1 MSLFPTLTR
10 MWMPRGR
17 QKKIR
22 APGVHPP
29 KRHECAATDWRTGEI
44 VRVRGRR
51 RDAETFCQLVEA
63 CLQRSAGRQR
73 RVIMVTDGAKIP
85 TPEGSR
91 RVAELLE
98 KAGRRLRLR
107 TIPRYAAECMPME
120 SLWNDWRKHVTHNQ
134 DRLHIDELERDS
146 DYYFEERAE
155 DPVGVLRTISSPFAE
170 RRQNRKN

>member
-1 MSLFPTLTR
+1 
-10 MWMPRGR
+10 
-17 QKKIR
+17 
-22 APGVHPP
+22 
-29 KRHECAATDWRTGEI
+29 
-44 VRVRGRR
+44 
-51 RDAETFCQLVEA
+51 
-63 CLQRSAGRQR
+63 
-73 RVIMVTDGAKIP
+73 MVTDGAKIH

-98 KAGRRLRLR
+98 KARRRLRLR
-107 TIPRYAAECMPME
+107 TIPRYAPECMPME
-120 SLWNDWRKHVTHNQ
+120 SLWNDWRKQVTHNH